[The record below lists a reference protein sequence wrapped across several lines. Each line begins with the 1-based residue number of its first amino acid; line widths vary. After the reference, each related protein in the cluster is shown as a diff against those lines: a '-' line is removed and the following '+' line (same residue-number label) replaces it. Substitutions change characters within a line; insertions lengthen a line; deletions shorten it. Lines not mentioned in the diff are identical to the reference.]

1 MLKTNYFDRDGYKTF
16 IAQIPFQKMKTF
28 MFVRT
33 ISKKIASNE
42 TLRCVILYLYT

>member
-1 MLKTNYFDRDGYKTF
+1 MQNILCADPLPKDE
-16 IAQIPFQKMKTF
+16 TF

-42 TLRCVILYLYT
+42 TLRCVILYLHT